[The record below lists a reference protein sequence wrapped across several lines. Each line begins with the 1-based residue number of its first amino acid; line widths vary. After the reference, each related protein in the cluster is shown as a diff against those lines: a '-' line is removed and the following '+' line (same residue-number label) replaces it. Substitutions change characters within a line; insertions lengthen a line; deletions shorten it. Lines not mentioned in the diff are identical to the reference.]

1 MGQRIGGWTDHVTHC
16 LARSLT
22 VYWLDNYACQ
32 NILQSLSSSSLGYH
46 LLSVAPG
53 HDKLFIILYLN
64 FFFKFYVPYIAPVS
78 SLIILYNH

>member
-53 HDKLFIILYLN
+53 HDKLFIIFYFLNSMYL
-64 FFFKFYVPYIAPVS
+64 I
-78 SLIILYNH
+78 

>member
-1 MGQRIGGWTDHVTHC
+1 MGQRIGGWTDHVTHF
-16 LARSLT
+16 LARSLS

-53 HDKLFIILYLN
+53 HDKLYIILYFLILCTL
-64 FFFKFYVPYIAPVS
+64 YS
-78 SLIILYNH
+78 SRQFSYHFI